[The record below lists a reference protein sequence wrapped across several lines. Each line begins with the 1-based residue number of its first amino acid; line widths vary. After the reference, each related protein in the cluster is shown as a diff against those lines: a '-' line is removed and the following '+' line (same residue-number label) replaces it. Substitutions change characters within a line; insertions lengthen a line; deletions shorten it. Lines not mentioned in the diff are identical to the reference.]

1 MALKGIKVLEFAGLA
16 PGPYCGMILSDFGAI
31 VTRVDRIIENPIDC
45 LGKGKRT
52 IAIDIKNEKGQELVR
67 ALSKTSDVL
76 IEPYRPGVME
86 KLNLGPDIL
95 LKENPRLIYARL
107 TGFGQTGPLAKRAG
121 HDINYVAMSGV
132 LSMLGKSNEPPT
144 APINL
149 LADFAGGGLLC
160 AFGILAAL
168 LERHHSGKG
177 QIVDCSMTEG
187 AAYVASWLTRS
198 RELPIWSAGRGKNI
212 LDGGAFYYGTYET
225 SDGKYMSVG
234 ALEPQFYSEFM
245 RILKLDFDQFD
256 SNTDRCRDEIQR
268 IFKTK
273 TQNEWS
279 KLFENVDACVFPVL
293 DWQNAD
299 QHPHNIARQSFVPK
313 ELTDGSVVTP
323 TPAPLL
329 SRTPAV
335 SSSKCDSEDY
345 IKQLDEI
352 FKDAG
357 LSTDDIR
364 KYHTEGA
371 LVLPNNSKL

>member
-1 MALKGIKVLEFAGLA
+1 MALKGIKVLELAGLA
-16 PGPYCGMILSDFGAI
+16 PGPHCGMILCDFGAT
-31 VTRVDRIIENPIDC
+31 VTRVDRIIDNPLDC

-52 IAIDIKNEKGQELVR
+52 IAINIKSAKGQELVR

-86 KLNLGPDIL
+86 KLNLGPEIL
-95 LKENPRLIYARL
+95 LDENPRLIYARL

-121 HDINYVAMSGV
+121 HDINYVAMSGI
-132 LSMLGKSNEPPT
+132 LSMLGRSNEPPT
-144 APINL
+144 PPINL
-149 LADFAGGGLLC
+149 IADFAGGGLLC
-160 AFGILAAL
+160 AFGILAAIV
-168 LERHHSGKG
+168 ERHSSGKG

-187 AAYVASWLTRS
+187 AAYVGSWLTRS
-198 RELPIWSAGRGKNI
+198 RNLPIWGGGRGENI

-245 RILKLDFDQFD
+245 RILELDFDQFD
-256 SNTDRCRDEIQR
+256 PNIDKCRKEVQQ

-273 TQNEWS
+273 TQSEWS
-279 KLFENVDACVFPVL
+279 KLFESVDACVFPVL
-293 DWQNAD
+293 QWKNAE
-299 QHPHNIARQSFVPK
+299 QHPHNNVRNSFVSK
-313 ELTDGSVVTP
+313 AVTDGIVVP

-335 SSSKCDSEDY
+335 SGVQCECQNYSKQIE
-345 IKQLDEI
+345 EI

-357 LSTDDIR
+357 LTAAEVK
-364 KYHTEGA
+364 KYQKDGA
-371 LVLPNNSKL
+371 LILPNSNAKL